1 MNRIINMII
10 RRLMNI
16 GVNKGI
22 DMVANRGR
30 SKDRAETAED
40 REMVQKGR
48 NTAKN
53 MRQASRVI
61 KRINRF

>member
-1 MNRIINMII
+1 MNRIVNMII

-30 SKDRAETAED
+30 SKGRPETPED
-40 REMVQKGR
+40 REMAQKGR
-48 NTAKN
+48 KTAKN

-61 KRINRF
+61 RRINRF